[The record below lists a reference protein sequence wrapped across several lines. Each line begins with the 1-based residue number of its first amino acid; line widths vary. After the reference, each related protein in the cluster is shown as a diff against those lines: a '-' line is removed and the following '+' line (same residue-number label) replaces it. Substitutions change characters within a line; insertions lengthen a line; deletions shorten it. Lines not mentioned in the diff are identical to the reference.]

1 MGGRGSQEE
10 EDEDVERKEKIISG
24 TKAGSLSFTVSSIYL
39 CVCKCIM
46 LL

>member
-24 TKAGSLSFTVSSIYL
+24 SKRKVKMDDTIDEKIRGNE
-39 CVCKCIM
+39 KK
-46 LL
+46 